1 MKVTDELID
10 NLAHLSRL
18 HFSEPEKAA
27 LKGDFE
33 RILNFVEQLSEI
45 DTKGVEPLLHMGD
58 AINALREDEVKGSVT
73 RQEALLNAPLHDDL
87 FFKVP
92 KVIKNPSA

>member
-1 MKVTDELID
+1 MKVTDELIN

-18 HFSEPEKAA
+18 HFSENEKAT

-33 RILNFVEQLSEI
+33 KILDFVEKLGEI
-45 DTKGVEPLLHMGD
+45 DTTGIEPLLHMGD
-58 AINALREDEVKGSVT
+58 AINVLREDEVKGSVS
-73 RQEALLNAPLHDDL
+73 REEALLNAPLHDNN

>member
-18 HFSEPEKAA
+18 HFSESEKTA

-45 DTKGVEPLLHMGD
+45 DTTGVEPLLHMGD
-58 AINALREDEVKGSVT
+58 AINVLREDEVKGSVT
-73 RQEALLNAPLHDDL
+73 RQEALLNAPLHDDV

>member
-1 MKVTDELID
+1 M
-10 NLAHLSRL
+10 
-18 HFSEPEKAA
+18 HFSENEKAT

-33 RILNFVEQLSEI
+33 KILDFVEKLGEI
-45 DTKGVEPLLHMGD
+45 DTTGIEPLLHMGD
-58 AINALREDEVKGSVT
+58 AINVLREDEVKGSVS
-73 RQEALLNAPLHDDL
+73 REEALLNAPLHDNN

>member
-18 HFSEPEKAA
+18 HFTEIEKNA
-27 LKGDFE
+27 LKSDFE
-33 RILNFVEQLSEI
+33 KILSFVEQLGEI
-45 DTKGVEPLLHMGD
+45 DTTGVEPLLHMGE
-58 AINALREDEVKGSVT
+58 AINVLREDAVKGSVT
-73 RQEALLNAPLHDDL
+73 REEALLNAPVHDEA